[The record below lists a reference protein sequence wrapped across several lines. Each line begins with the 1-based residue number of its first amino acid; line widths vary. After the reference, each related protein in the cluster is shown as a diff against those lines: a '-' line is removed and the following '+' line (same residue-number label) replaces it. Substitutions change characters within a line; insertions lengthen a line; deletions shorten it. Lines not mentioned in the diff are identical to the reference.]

1 MDMDINK
8 NSKRIAEA
16 LKTPVYL
23 FAPINTKCIKCG
35 RACTCYDSDLICGY
49 YVYNCPNCG
58 EYGSFEAPSAHSI
71 LDQIFKKIF
80 K

>member
-1 MDMDINK
+1 MDINK

-35 RACTCYDSDLICGY
+35 RACTCYDSDLICG
-49 YVYNCPNCG
+49 